1 MNELRKAAEQALEA
15 LQDTCDHLP
24 ARSGVEREVD
34 EAITALQVALAQPEQ
49 EPVDWEVV
57 AADQAMTIAMM
68 KLEKRDSSS
77 WVGLTDADKE
87 VLLANLYES
96 VEGLI
101 TAIEAKLKDK
111 NGW

>member
-1 MNELRKAAEQALEA
+1 MGYKLIGYKEP
-15 LQDTCDHLP
+15 DP
-24 ARSGVEREVD
+24 AKGGH
-34 EAITALQVALAQPEQ
+34 
-49 EPVDWEVV
+49 EPVAWLEEVFNDDNKSLGYLAHEQPFENTTPV
-57 AADQAMTIAMM
+57 YLAPP
-68 KLEKRDSSS
+68 KRDSSS

>member
-1 MNELRKAAEQALEA
+1 VDRQCPSCGGFCKK
-15 LQDTCDHLP
+15 
-24 ARSGVEREVD
+24 SGCEREN
-34 EAITALQVALAQPEQ
+34 TKPER
-49 EPVDWEVV
+49 EW
-57 AADQAMTIAMM
+57 A
-68 KLEKRDSSS
+68 
-77 WVGLTDADKE
+77 GLTDADKE